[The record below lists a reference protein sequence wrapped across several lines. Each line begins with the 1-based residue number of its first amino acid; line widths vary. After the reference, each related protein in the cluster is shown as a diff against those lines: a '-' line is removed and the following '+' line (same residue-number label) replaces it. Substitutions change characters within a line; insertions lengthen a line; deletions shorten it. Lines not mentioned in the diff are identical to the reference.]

1 MNINSLKIKCR
12 ILSRQQTCLNEISK
26 FISRLYI
33 GNSDAIDKDASKYF
47 TKMNDSIGK
56 VELPDRPTMNDTSAG
71 KLAQTQFLS
80 STIKVC
86 GIATEVVVRALISS
100 KALGEYQGFSSMR
113 ENLKVHY

>member
-1 MNINSLKIKCR
+1 MNSLEKTWLIPK
-12 ILSRQQTCLNEISK
+12 RQQTSLIEISK

-86 GIATEVVVRALISS
+86 EIATMVVVRALISS
-100 KALGEYQGFSSMR
+100 AALGEYEGFSSMG
-113 ENLKVHY
+113 ENPKVHYKL

>member
-1 MNINSLKIKCR
+1 M
-12 ILSRQQTCLNEISK
+12 SK

-33 GNSDAIDKDASKYF
+33 GNSDAIDKRASKYF

-86 GIATEVVVRALISS
+86 HISYVKKKS
-100 KALGEYQGFSSMR
+100 CEDLYHRQP
-113 ENLKVHY
+113 V

>member
-1 MNINSLKIKCR
+1 MN
-12 ILSRQQTCLNEISK
+12 RQQTWLIEISK

-33 GNSDAIDKDASKYF
+33 GNSDAIDKRASKYF

-86 GIATEVVVRALISS
+86 VANRARINIIDSQY
-100 KALGEYQGFSSMR
+100 EGFSMR
-113 ENLKVHY
+113 ENLNSGILYYKQLS

>member
-1 MNINSLKIKCR
+1 MNSLEKNWLIPK
-12 ILSRQQTCLNEISK
+12 RQQTWLIEISK

-33 GNSDAIDKDASKYF
+33 GNSDAIDKRASKYF

-86 GIATEVVVRALISS
+86 HISYVKKKS
-100 KALGEYQGFSSMR
+100 CEDLYHRQP
-113 ENLKVHY
+113 V